1 MPNYQ
6 NCSKKT
12 ISKLVR
18 NCNGTAFWICTFLQ
32 VDWLS
37 ESANLHFQ
45 TSRYGLSDIIIHV
58 HAVSILP
65 LFHIDY
71 EYNQTPRKKHTKK
84 APLKHRT
91 KLNISTK
98 TNTSQ
103 GHKLTKNKKKKSIFI
118 WKLSIPHHFDVIYIQ
133 FGMITRPLTKQKK
146 EEESLHHKSYTR
158 TLKHRR

>member
-6 NCSKKT
+6 NNSKKG
-12 ISKLVR
+12 IGKLDR
-18 NCNGTAFWICTFLQ
+18 NCKGIAFWVCTFLQ

-103 GHKLTKNKKKKSIFI
+103 GHKLTENKKGKKHIYLKIINSSSLWCYIHPIWHDHKTIDQTKKKK
-118 WKLSIPHHFDVIYIQ
+118 KKVY
-133 FGMITRPLTKQKK
+133 ITRA
-146 EEESLHHKSYTR
+146 
-158 TLKHRR
+158 TLGKHSR